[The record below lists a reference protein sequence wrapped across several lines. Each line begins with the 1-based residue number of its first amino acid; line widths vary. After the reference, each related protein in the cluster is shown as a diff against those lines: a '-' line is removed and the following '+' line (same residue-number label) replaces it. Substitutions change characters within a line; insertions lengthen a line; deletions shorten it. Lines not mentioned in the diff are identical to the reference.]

1 MLLQSSWVFTDKIAG
16 GEAGGDRKTL
26 ESFPTG
32 LKTDDAAGMADDQGF
47 ALNLY
52 GDAKNP
58 MPAPKSVSKF
68 LGFIFVALTDIK
80 TGFDPLVGRRVHR
93 GADFSMVV
101 R

>member
-1 MLLQSSWVFTDKIAG
+1 MLLQSSWVFTDEIAG
-16 GEAGGDRKTL
+16 GEAGGDQKTL

-32 LKTDDAAGMADDQGF
+32 LKTDDPSGVANDQGF

-58 MPAPKSVSKF
+58 MPAPKPVSKF
-68 LGFIFVALTDIK
+68 LGLIFVAFTDIK
-80 TGFDPLVGRRVHR
+80 TSLDPLVGRRVHR
-93 GADFSMVV
+93 GADSSMVV